1 MNGNGIFFMVISL
14 AGGLGL
20 FLYGMSLMSDG
31 LKKTAGQR
39 MRTILSRLTHNR
51 FIAVGVGAFVTT
63 IIQSSSATTVM
74 LVSFVQAQLLRFAQ
88 TLGIILGAGIGTTI
102 TAQLIAFKLTD
113 YALLVIAVGSG
124 LLLLGKTHRLRNI
137 GEALLG
143 FGLLF
148 FGMKIMSDAMVPL
161 RDFDPFINLLVH
173 LENPLLG
180 ILIGTVFTAL
190 IQSSSAFIG
199 ILIVLAGQGV
209 LTLEAGIPLLLGAN
223 IGTCITAGLAA
234 IGTTREAQRV
244 AVAHILFKVVGV
256 LLLVWWIPVF
266 ADLVR
271 WLSPRGDLQLS
282 GAAYLGDVVPRQ
294 IANAHTIF
302 NIALTLILLPFTG
315 PAARLVERLM
325 PERPEAP
332 EFPYK
337 TRFIDNAMLAT
348 PVLALSLARQEVLR
362 MGQIAKTM
370 VEKILLPFTE
380 RNREV
385 LSELDAGEEQVD
397 FLQAQINAYLTRI
410 SQQSIPEEQADEAFR
425 MMYTV
430 TEFEQIA
437 DIVSKTLKPRALE
450 WLETEHH
457 FSEAGK
463 QEIMTYHISALKQ
476 ISRAM
481 ETFLKSDLRIARKMK
496 RKFKKYRLQETL
508 FMRTHYER
516 LREDIPDSLASSEYH
531 QELLAQFRYIASHAT
546 NIARILLELSEE
558 TPENHEA
565 QNRDRHHLESDA

>member
-1 MNGNGIFFMVISL
+1 MIIGL

-20 FLYGMSLMSDG
+20 FLYGLSLMSDG

-51 FIAVGVGAFVTT
+51 FVAVGVGAFVTT

-74 LVSFVQAQLLRFAQ
+74 LVSFVQAQLLRFGQ
-88 TLGIILGAGIGTTI
+88 TLGILLGAGIGTTI

-113 YALLVIAVGSG
+113 YALLFIALGSG
-124 LLLLGKTHRLRNI
+124 LLLLGKTHRLRNL

-148 FGMKIMSDAMVPL
+148 YGMKVMSEAMHPL
-161 RDFDPFINLLVH
+161 REFDPFINLLVH
-173 LENPLLG
+173 LENPLSG
-180 ILIGTVFTAL
+180 ILVGTIFTAL

-209 LTLEAGIPLLLGAN
+209 LSLEAGIPMLLGAN

-234 IGTTREAQRV
+234 IGTVREAQRV
-244 AVAHILFKVVGV
+244 ALAHILFKVIGV
-256 LLLVWWIPVF
+256 LLFVWWIPAF
-266 ADLVR
+266 ADLTR
-271 WLSPRGDLQLS
+271 WFSPGGS
-282 GAAYLGDVVPRQ
+282 PAPGGGALGEVLPRQ

-332 EFPYK
+332 AGKYK

-348 PVLALSLARQEVLR
+348 PALALSLARQEVLR
-362 MGQIAKTM
+362 MGQIARTM
-370 VEKILLPFTE
+370 VDKILLPFTE

-385 LSELDAGEEQVD
+385 LDELDAGEEQVD
-397 FLQAQINAYLTRI
+397 FLQEKIDAYLTRI
-410 SQQSIPEEQADEAFR
+410 SQQSIPEELADEAFR

-450 WLETEHH
+450 WLATDHH

-463 QEIMTYHISALKQ
+463 AEIAAYHISALKQ

-481 ETFLKSDLRIARKMK
+481 ETFLKSDLKIARKMK
-496 RKFKKYRLQETL
+496 RKFKKYRLQETM

-516 LREDIPDSLASSEYH
+516 LREDIPATLASSEYH
-531 QELLAQFRYIASHAT
+531 QELLTQFRYIASHAT

-558 TPENHEA
+558 TPENHEI
-565 QNRDRHHLESDA
+565 QNRERHHPESDE